1 MTKKIFAVLLCLV
14 MVIGCLA
21 GCNKN
26 EQNPTNPTDGT
37 TSTNPTDATTPGN
50 TETPKLSSTLNLSTD
65 VSKYV
70 TLGEYKGVEYVV
82 NKWSVTDEDVQK
94 QLETAFPEYP
104 KITEGT
110 TKDGDNVNI
119 SFIGY
124 VDGKEDPNCTYDD
137 EGGYSLTLG
146 SGAMIDGF
154 ESGIVGKEIGKEFE
168 LKLKFP
174 NDYHEDYK
182 GKDVT
187 FKITVNYVT
196 GAVVYPEVT
205 DALVKEKTNDQYKTV
220 AEYKEYLKKSL
231 EESAKE
237 DADVKNVTNVMDA
250 IIKNATFKE
259 LPQEEIAFYNS
270 YVLSQN
276 QSYANMFG
284 MTLDEW
290 LSTMMGTS
298 VEKFEEYNKEAAET
312 YVKNKLVLIAICQA
326 ENKDMTDED
335 FDKRLTEDMEAY
347 GYSALADFK
356 KAIEDNDSLVNWR
369 TSYVLNDL
377 EDWLVENATPVEK
390 AAEESTTTTTP
401 TN

>member
-1 MTKKIFAVLLCLV
+1 MIKKIFAVLLCLV
-14 MVIGCLA
+14 MVVGCLA
-21 GCNKN
+21 GCNNDK
-26 EQNPTNPTDGT
+26 QNTTEPTEGT
-37 TSTNPTDATTPGN
+37 TNTEPSTEATTPGN
-50 TETPKLSSTLNLSTD
+50 TETQKLSSTLNLSTD

-70 TLGEYKGVEYVV
+70 TLGDYKGVEYVL
-82 NKWSVTDEDVQK
+82 NTWSVTDEDVQK

-104 KITEGT
+104 QIKEGT

-119 SFIGY
+119 TFIGY

-174 NDYHEDYK
+174 DDYHEDYK

-231 EESAKE
+231 EENAKTE
-237 DADVKNVTNVMDA
+237 ADNKNVTNVMDA
-250 IIKNATFKE
+250 ILKNATFKE
-259 LPQEEIAFYNS
+259 LPQEEIDFYNS

-298 VEKFEEYNKEAAET
+298 VEKFEEYNKEAAEN

-326 ENKDMTDED
+326 EDKNLTDEE
-335 FDKRLTEDMEAY
+335 FDERLKADMSSY
-347 GYSALADFK
+347 GFDALDDFK
-356 KAIEDNDSLVNWR
+356 KAIEENDSLANWR

-390 AAEESTTTTTP
+390 SAEENTT
-401 TN
+401 N

>member
-1 MTKKIFAVLLCLV
+1 MIKKIFAVLLCLL
-14 MVIGCLA
+14 MVVGCLA
-21 GCNKN
+21 GCNNDK
-26 EQNPTNPTDGT
+26 QTTDPTDSATSTNPTNPTG
-37 TSTNPTDATTPGN
+37 STNPTEKP
-50 TETPKLSSTLNLSTD
+50 ETPKLSSTLNLSTD

-70 TLGEYKGVEYVV
+70 TLGDYKGVEYVL
-82 NKWSVTDEDVQK
+82 NTWNVTDDDVKK

-104 KITEGT
+104 QVKEGT

-137 EGGYSLTLG
+137 KGGYNLTLG

-154 ESGIVGKEIGKEFE
+154 EAGIVGKEIGKEFE
-168 LKLKFP
+168 LNLKFP
-174 NDYHEDYK
+174 DDYHEDYK

-205 DALVKEKTNDQYKTV
+205 DELVKEKTNGEYKTV
-220 AEYKEYLKKSL
+220 AEYREYLKKSL
-231 EESAKE
+231 EETAKNE
-237 DADVKNVTNVMDA
+237 ADNKNVTNVMEA

-259 LPQEEIAFYNS
+259 LPKEEINFYNS

-298 VEKFEEYNKEAAET
+298 VEKFEEYNKEAAEN

-326 ENKDMTDED
+326 EKKDMTDEE
-335 FDKRLTEDMEAY
+335 FDKRLTEDMESY
-347 GYSALADFK
+347 GYSDLAEFK
-356 KAIEDNDSLVNWR
+356 KAIETNDSLANWR

-377 EDWLVENATPVEK
+377 EKWLVENATPVEK
-390 AAEESTTTTTP
+390 PAEENKTT
-401 TN
+401 N